1 MNNGQICVPVTGAT
15 ADEMIENI
23 RRAAVFADVI
33 ELRIDSLDPG
43 EIDPLFVKLK
53 RERRGPEKPFLVTFR
68 AREQGGYRDL
78 TLRERQ
84 EFWAKGNNDFWG
96 GDLEE
101 DVIEETGVW
110 REENVIICSY
120 HDFDGVPDRL
130 ESVYERLKGVRN
142 YTSLASI
149 IKLAVQPADITDSL
163 PLWNLL
169 KRAREED
176 VKFIPVAMGEA
187 GKWTRIM
194 GPAFGAPLTY
204 GSLDTGK
211 ETAPGQI
218 TAKDLIDIYRVK
230 ELTEKTRVFGV
241 IGDPVSKSLSP
252 YMHNPAFRSK
262 GIDAVFMHL
271 EVKDLKRF
279 ITEFIPGSRL
289 NFGGLSVTMP
299 HKQAIVPFLDG
310 IDDAAR
316 AIGAVNTVKVED
328 GKLYG
333 YNTDAHGFIV
343 PLKKAY
349 GELTGAK
356 AALLGA
362 GGAARACAYALKKE
376 GAGVTVFV
384 RDVGKAAGFAGD
396 LGVDLLD
403 LAELDT
409 AGFDIVINATPVGM
423 RAGEEDRTLL
433 DAERLKDV
441 KLVFDLIT
449 KPAETALMREAE
461 KAGVPVVG
469 GVEMLI
475 AQGIKQF
482 EIWTGQEAPADIMRG
497 KVIERLLLP

>member
-1 MNNGQICVPVTGAT
+1 MNNGKICVPVTGAS
-15 ADEMIENI
+15 AERMIENI

-33 ELRIDSLDPG
+33 ELRVDSLVPG
-43 EIDPLFVKLK
+43 EIGPLFAELK
-53 RERRGPEKPFLVTFR
+53 RQRPVPEKPFIITFR
-68 AREQGGYRDL
+68 PKDQGGYRDI
-78 TLRERQ
+78 TLQERR
-84 EFWAKGNNDFWG
+84 EFWANGNDDHWG
-96 GDLEE
+96 GDFEE
-101 DVIEETGVW
+101 DVIEETSVW
-110 REENVIICSY
+110 FGENIICSY
-120 HDFDGVPDRL
+120 HDFDGVPDDI
-130 ESVYERLKGVRN
+130 EGVYERLKAVREH
-142 YTSLASI
+142 SAASI
-149 IKLAVQPADITDSL
+149 FKLAVQPHDITDSL

-169 KRAREED
+169 KRAREEN

-194 GPAFGAPLTY
+194 GPAFGSPLTY
-204 GSLDTGK
+204 GSLHTGK

-218 TAKDLIDIYRVK
+218 TAKDLIAIYRVK
-230 ELTEKTRVFGV
+230 ELTEKTGVFGV

-252 YMHNPAFRSK
+252 YMHNPAFQAK

-271 EVKDLKRF
+271 EVKDLERF
-279 ITEFIPGSRL
+279 ISEFIPGSGL

-299 HKQAIVPFLDG
+299 HKQAIIPYLDTV
-310 IDDAAR
+310 DESAR
-316 AIGAVNTVKVED
+316 AIGAVNTVKIEN
-328 GKLYG
+328 GKLFG
-333 YNTDAHGFIV
+333 YNTDAHGV
-343 PLKKAY
+343 TEALKKAF
-349 GELTGAK
+349 GDLNGAN
-356 AALLGA
+356 AGLLGA

-384 RDVGKAAGFAGD
+384 RDVGKAAAFAGEF
-396 LGVDLLD
+396 GVDLLD

-423 RAGEEDRTLL
+423 RAGEEDQTLL
-433 DAERLKDV
+433 NADRLKGV

-449 KPAETALMREAE
+449 KPAETSLIREAE
-461 KAGVPVVG
+461 KAGVPVIG

>member
-1 MNNGQICVPVTGAT
+1 MNNGKICVPVTGAT
-15 ADEMIENI
+15 VGEMIENI
-23 RRAAVFADVI
+23 RRAAEVADVI
-33 ELRIDSLDPG
+33 ELRIDSLAPG
-43 EIDPLFVKLK
+43 EIDRLSVKLK
-53 RERRGPEKPFLVTFR
+53 RNRTVPEKHFLVTFR
-68 AREQGGYRDL
+68 AREQGGYRDI

-84 EFWAKGNNDFWG
+84 EFWASGKDDFWG
-96 GDLEE
+96 GDFEE
-101 DVIEETGVW
+101 DVIEETSVW
-110 REENVIICSY
+110 REENVIICSF

-130 ESVYERLKGVRN
+130 ERVYERLKGVRN
-142 YTSLASI
+142 YNSLASI

-169 KRAREED
+169 KRARKENI
-176 VKFIPVAMGEA
+176 KFIPVAMGEA

-218 TAKDLIDIYRVK
+218 TAKDLIEIYRVK
-230 ELTEKTRVFGV
+230 DLTEKTQVFGV

-252 YMHNPAFRSK
+252 YMHNPAFQAK

-299 HKQAIVPFLDG
+299 HKQAIIPYLDG
-310 IDDAAR
+310 IDDAAK
-316 AIGAVNTVKVED
+316 AIGAVNTVKFED
-328 GKLYG
+328 GKVYG
-333 YNTDAHGFIV
+333 YNTDAHGFIE

-349 GELTGAK
+349 GDLNGAK

-384 RDVGKAAGFAGD
+384 RDVGKAAAFAGEFGID
-396 LGVDLLD
+396 ALD
-403 LAELDT
+403 LASLD
-409 AGFDIVINATPVGM
+409 ASGFDILVNATPVGM
-423 RAGEEDRTLL
+423 RAGEEDQTLL
-433 DAERLKDV
+433 NAGRLKDV

-449 KPAETALMREAE
+449 KPAETALMREAK
-461 KAGVPVVG
+461 KAGIPIIG

-482 EIWTGQEAPADIMRG
+482 EIWTGQKAPAGLMRG
-497 KVIERLLLP
+497 KVIEKLFT

>member
-1 MNNGQICVPVTGAT
+1 MNNGKICVPVTGAT
-15 ADEMIENI
+15 AYEMIENI

-33 ELRIDSLDPG
+33 ELRVDSLAPG
-43 EIDPLFVKLK
+43 EINPLFAALK
-53 RERRGPEKPFLVTFR
+53 AGGRFRETLFLITFRPEK
-68 AREQGGYRDL
+68 QGGYRDI
-78 TLRERQ
+78 TLQERR
-84 EFWAKGNNDFWG
+84 EFWANGNDDHWG
-96 GDLEE
+96 GDFEE
-101 DVIEETGVW
+101 DVIEETSVW
-110 REENVIICSY
+110 FGENIICSY

-130 ESVYERLKGVRN
+130 EGVYERLKRVRDH
-142 YTSLASI
+142 SAASI
-149 IKLAVQPADITDSL
+149 FKLAVQPQDITDSL
-163 PLWNLL
+163 PLWNLV
-169 KRAREED
+169 KRARKEN

-218 TAKDLIDIYRVK
+218 TAKDLIETYRVK
-230 ELTEKTRVFGV
+230 ELTEKTQVFGV

-252 YMHNPAFRSK
+252 YMHNPAFQAN
-262 GIDAVFMHL
+262 GVDAVFMHL
-271 EVKDLKRF
+271 EVKDLERF
-279 ITEFIPGSRL
+279 ITEFIPGSGL

-299 HKQAIVPFLDG
+299 HKQAIISYLDTVDESAKG
-310 IDDAAR
+310 
-316 AIGAVNTVKVED
+316 IGAVNTVKFED

-333 YNTDAHGFIV
+333 YNTDARGFIE

-349 GELTGAK
+349 GDLNGAK

-376 GAGVTVFV
+376 GADVTVFV
-384 RDVGKAAGFAGD
+384 RDVGKAAPFAGEF
-396 LGVDLLD
+396 GVELLD

-409 AGFDIVINATPVGM
+409 VGFDIVINATPVGM
-423 RAGEEDRTLL
+423 RAGEEDRSLL
-433 DAERLKDV
+433 DSERLKGV

-449 KPAETALMREAE
+449 KPAETSLIREAK
-461 KAGVPVVG
+461 KAGIPTIG

-482 EIWTGQEAPADIMRG
+482 EIWTGQEAPAGLMRE